1 MLAGGTIL
9 SAIWL
14 YFKPKKITMNKP
26 FNPKPYLIYG
36 LLAAVVY
43 CIPVTVFLSDPEY
56 SQGWLLYLG
65 NLLFLFVIVAFLFA
79 FNRKRSENAA
89 TLAMLTAGHI
99 ATLFGIVISCVLAF
113 LLLVI
118 MVPGY
123 LGAGEADKVLTNEP
137 ANITYDKTRGL
148 SFMVFATAIIG
159 NFAAGSFVSIIFP
172 FALKADQTRET
183 VPRRKQAEL

>member
-1 MLAGGTIL
+1 M
-9 SAIWL
+9 
-14 YFKPKKITMNKP
+14 KKP
-26 FNPKPYLIYG
+26 FNSKPYLFYG
-36 LLAAVVY
+36 LLGAVAY
-43 CIPVTVFLSDPEY
+43 CIPVTIFLSEAEY

-65 NLLFLFVIVAFLFA
+65 NLFFLFAIVAFVYA
-79 FNRKRSENAA
+79 FNKKRDENAG

-99 ATLFGIVISCVLAF
+99 ATVTGIVISCILAF

-123 LGAGEADKVLTNEP
+123 LSAGTTDKVLTGQP
-137 ANITYDKTRGL
+137 ANTVFDKTRGL

-159 NFAAGSFVSIIFP
+159 NLSAGSFVSIIFP
-172 FALKADQTRET
+172 FAMKADQTREK

>member
-1 MLAGGTIL
+1 MRGDGTIL

-43 CIPVTVFLSDPEY
+43 CIPVTVFLTDPEY

-89 TLAMLTAGHI
+89 TMAMLAAGHI
-99 ATLFGIVISCVLAF
+99 VTVMGIVISCVMAF
-113 LLLVI
+113 LLMVI

-123 LGAGEADKVLTNEP
+123 LGGGTADKVLTGEP
-137 ANITYDKTRGL
+137 ANTVYDHTRGL

-159 NFAAGSFVSIIFP
+159 NLSAGSFVSIIFP
-172 FALKADQTRET
+172 FALKADQTRER

>member
-1 MLAGGTIL
+1 
-9 SAIWL
+9 
-14 YFKPKKITMNKP
+14 MNKP
-26 FNPKPYLIYG
+26 FNPRPYLIYG

-43 CIPVTVFLSDPEY
+43 CIPVVIFLTNPEY

-65 NLLFLFVIVAFLFA
+65 NLLFLFPIIAFLYA
-79 FNRKRSENAA
+79 FNKKRTENAG
-89 TLAMLTAGHI
+89 TIAMLTAGHI
-99 ATLFGIVISCVLAF
+99 TAVGGVVIACVLAF

-123 LGAGEADKVLTNEP
+123 LSAGTTEKVLTGEP
-137 ANITYDKTRGL
+137 ANMTQDKTRGL

-159 NFAAGSFVSIIFP
+159 NFAAGSFASLIFP
-172 FALKADQTRET
+172 FALKADQTKER

>member
-1 MLAGGTIL
+1 
-9 SAIWL
+9 
-14 YFKPKKITMNKP
+14 MNKP

-43 CIPVTVFLSDPEY
+43 CIPVVVFLTNPEY

-65 NLLFLFVIVAFLFA
+65 NLLFLFPIIVFLYA
-79 FNRKRSENAA
+79 FNKKRTENAG
-89 TLAMLTAGHI
+89 TIAMLTAGHI
-99 ATLFGIVISCVLAF
+99 TTVGGVVIACVLAF

-123 LGAGEADKVLTNEP
+123 LSAGTTEKVLTGEP
-137 ANITYDKTRGL
+137 ANITSDKTRGL

-159 NFAAGSFVSIIFP
+159 NFAAGSFASIIFP
-172 FALKADQTRET
+172 FALKADQTRER